1 MIPFWVKKTEENR
14 DICRW
19 KKESFTSKVEITRNL
34 LNKDIKKENFKK
46 NLMDLIEKN
55 YQISMTSDQSVSSNN
70 LFKRFLKVK
79 SFNMFLTL

>member
-46 NLMDLIEKN
+46 NLMDLIEK
-55 YQISMTSDQSVSSNN
+55 IIKLAWPLIN
-70 LFKRFLKVK
+70 LFQAITCLKDFWKLRV
-79 SFNMFLTL
+79 STCF